1 MKEEMMTTG
10 FTGGDAATG
19 PTAGFDPVLK
29 MRAKRKAL
37 KGLVAPGNKLSDGK
51 KKIKENAVDKYAPK
65 SRLFQYK
72 VSLPEVGD
80 TVVYASSPAEL
91 RQKLRLL
98 INYRYRGDIEIER
111 ILPANAYK
119 FFTDKRQKHLRN
131 VQEAKVDK
139 GRSDYGKASI
149 RNYRSK
155 GPGHGEPAMFDPENK
170 RGKLIDKRREEH
182 KARRGVKGA
191 KVPAYKREDVVYET
205 TDEKQMQRQ
214 LTLQKNQLEKKKAI
228 LKIKNIRKQLQK
240 KTQQLKAKGRVGG
253 NTQDYNK

>member
-10 FTGGDAATG
+10 FTGGDTATG

-131 VQEAKVDK
+131 VQEKACWKGYKKV
-139 GRSDYGKASI
+139 G
-149 RNYRSK
+149 
-155 GPGHGEPAMFDPENK
+155 
-170 RGKLIDKRREEH
+170 
-182 KARRGVKGA
+182 
-191 KVPAYKREDVVYET
+191 T
-205 TDEKQMQRQ
+205 
-214 LTLQKNQLEKKKAI
+214 KKKGD
-228 LKIKNIRKQLQK
+228 KIVNDCVKETATLDEVKSACKTRLSK
-240 KTQQLKAKGRVGG
+240 KTQELKNG
-253 NTQDYNK
+253 

>member
-149 RNYRSK
+149 RNYRRK

-191 KVPAYKREDVVYET
+191 KVPAYKVSEEKEKGLDGKACWKGYKLAGTKKKGGKTVDNCVKET
-205 TDEKQMQRQ
+205 TFDEVKSACKTR
-214 LTLQKNQLEKKKAI
+214 LS
-228 LKIKNIRKQLQK
+228 K
-240 KTQQLKAKGRVGG
+240 KTKELKG
-253 NTQDYNK
+253 Y